1 MTKKLVLLS
10 AMLMVT
16 LAAVAAQDKLRE
28 ATLSGKGN
36 LAIGWGFMQLASAG
50 DPDDGM
56 GDSLLVW
63 LNYVGERPGR
73 LFVGKIHGRNPSI
86 QDINPKDPALLGL
99 FASYW
104 QGQTERYRLRRVAD
118 GVIVELIFD
127 PGEAPPGERPDA
139 EASQILLRV
148 QLQKTTKVSALSP
161 VMLEAPVYRRPLYGT
176 SKPVLSGDD
185 VAFVQAL
192 LLPSEDVDGVF
203 GKQTT
208 EAVIKYQA
216 EHGLEADGV
225 VGTITWKAL
234 LAEISVPT
242 GK

>member
-1 MTKKLVLLS
+1 MTKKLFLVS

-16 LAAVAAQDKLRE
+16 LGAVAAQDKPRELR
-28 ATLSGKGN
+28 LSARAS

-73 LFVGKIHGRNPSI
+73 LFVGTIHGRNPNIQETSI
-86 QDINPKDPALLGL
+86 KDPALLGL
-99 FASYW
+99 FSSYW

-148 QLQKTTKVSALSP
+148 QLPKFAKVVILPPAF
-161 VMLEAPVYRRPLYGT
+161 LEPPAYRRPLYGT
-176 SKPVLSGDD
+176 AKPVLSGDD

-203 GKQTT
+203 GKETT

-225 VGTITWKAL
+225 VGKLTWQAL
-234 LAEISVPT
+234 LAEISTT
-242 GK
+242 GSK